1 MRMKSTC
8 SLCREDKAATI
19 GVLLCADCTL
29 DAILGKAVRAALTEC
44 GMANKNALVTLAA
57 MNAQCGSEPEV
68 GYILDAI
75 AAALE
80 AENENV

>member
-1 MRMKSTC
+1 MSRC
-8 SLCREDKAATI
+8 HLCHEDKEPTI

-29 DAILGKAVRAALTEC
+29 DAILGKAVRRAVWPYKPSFIHHVGAR
-44 GMANKNALVTLAA
+44 LAKQDEHVLA
-57 MNAQCGSEPEV
+57 EFSRC
-68 GYILDAI
+68 IHAI